1 MRMSRVFLRS
11 LLPLVLATLMLLPS
25 IANAYPDGV
34 GGEQTHGDTTISD
47 VAKEGCLC
55 HGDEPSNSVMV
66 ILVDVPYTWTSG
78 EVYDMRLEI
87 IGGPDTNMGGFSAR
101 VSAGELSGDGQA
113 WEDDLATLTHQ
124 SPNSR
129 IFSITWTAPAENG
142 TGTVDF
148 WISANAVNGADG
160 PAGDNWNQLVFNLI
174 EVAEDD
180 ERGTRSLIAGSGTP
194 EAPEGKAGVI
204 DISTMGAGFR
214 AHWLGLLGFGAVI
227 AVIVFCGLLLRYG
240 FSTSYKGRS
249 NLLRLRYKINRRGD
263 Q

>member
-1 MRMSRVFLRS
+1 MGKSKVSVQRF
-11 LLPLVLATLMLLPS
+11 LPLILISLMLLPGLTE
-25 IANAYPDGV
+25 AYPDGI
-34 GGEQTHGDTTISD
+34 GGQQDNAGDTIQD

-55 HGDEPSNSVMV
+55 HGEEPSNSVM
-66 ILVDVPYTWTSG
+66 ILLVGAPHTWTANQT
-78 EVYDMRLEI
+78 YNMRLEI
-87 IGGPDTNMGGFSAR
+87 VGGPDTDLGGFSAR
-101 VSAGELSGDGQA
+101 VSAGEFSGDGEA
-113 WEDDLATLTHQ
+113 WDDDLATRTHI
-124 SPNSR
+124 SSSTR
-129 IFSITWTAPAENG
+129 IFELIWTSPEAGAG
-142 TGTVDF
+142 HIDF
-148 WISANAVNGADG
+148 WISGNAVNGADG

-180 ERGTRSLIAGSGTP
+180 KRGTRTLIAGSGTP
-194 EAPEGKAGVI
+194 EAPASKSGEV
-204 DISTMGAGFR
+204 DLHTMGAQFR